1 MRMPA
6 LVLVHYYCYFF
17 RSGGRRWPRF
27 SAGFLTCVFGLAFG
41 VDFGLALT
49 FGRAT
54 GGPVD
59 RACFRKRRADPSV
72 GAASAA
78 GRFVPCPGT
87 TLAGCARDVRGT
99 SSLTEEDRAWCRAR
113 NPGKSRRAA
122 ALVLRHI
129 PCKKVCVCPRGL
141 YRARKR
147 PGVTSSIP
155 VFWARFRCV

>member
-1 MRMPA
+1 MRTPA
-6 LVLVHYYCYFF
+6 LMLAHYYFF

-27 SAGFLTCVFGLAFG
+27 SVGFLTCTFGLAFG

-59 RACFRKRRADPSV
+59 RACFRERGADPSV

-99 SSLTEEDRAWCRAR
+99 SSLAEEDRAWCRAR
-113 NPGKSRRAA
+113 SPGRSRRAA
-122 ALVLRHI
+122 SLVFRRI
-129 PCKKVCVCPRGL
+129 PRKKV
-141 YRARKR
+141 
-147 PGVTSSIP
+147 
-155 VFWARFRCV
+155 

>member
-1 MRMPA
+1 MIERYTTPRLERREQLN
-6 LVLVHYYCYFF
+6 LVLAHYYFF

-27 SAGFLTCVFGLAFG
+27 SVGFLTCTFGLAFG

-59 RACFRKRRADPSV
+59 RACFRERGADPSV

-99 SSLTEEDRAWCRAR
+99 SFLAEEDRARCRAR

-122 ALVLRHI
+122 ALV
-129 PCKKVCVCPRGL
+129 
-141 YRARKR
+141 
-147 PGVTSSIP
+147 
-155 VFWARFRCV
+155 F

>member
-1 MRMPA
+1 MAASKPGSSEDDREIHHTPIGAPRAQTMRTRT

-27 SAGFLTCVFGLAFG
+27 SVGFLTCTFGLAFG
-41 VDFGLALT
+41 VDFGFALV

-59 RACFRKRRADPSV
+59 RACFRERGADPSV

-78 GRFVPCPGT
+78 GRFAPCPDT
-87 TLAGCARDVRGT
+87 TLASCGRDVRGT
-99 SSLTEEDRAWCRAR
+99 SSLAEEDRAWCRAR

-122 ALVLRHI
+122 ALVVRYD
-129 PCKKVCVCPRGL
+129 PCKKV
-141 YRARKR
+141 
-147 PGVTSSIP
+147 
-155 VFWARFRCV
+155 

>member
-1 MRMPA
+1 MLA
-6 LVLVHYYCYFF
+6 HYYFF

-27 SAGFLTCVFGLAFG
+27 SVGFLTCTFGLAFG

-59 RACFRKRRADPSV
+59 RACFRERGADPSV

-99 SSLTEEDRAWCRAR
+99 SSLAEEDRARCRDR
-113 NPGKSRRAA
+113 NPGRSRRAA
-122 ALVLRHI
+122 ALV
-129 PCKKVCVCPRGL
+129 
-141 YRARKR
+141 
-147 PGVTSSIP
+147 
-155 VFWARFRCV
+155 F